1 MTDAIE
7 ACEPEVITAEFDA
20 NGIEFDVDRSGFS
33 PFAVVW
39 QENAQT
45 FTITASAGDGGSISP
60 RGSVAVAEGA
70 DKIFTITPNGGYT
83 IANVKVDEKSVG
95 AVDSYTFTDVNVNHT
110 ISATFARDSSG
121 DGGGHDSDPYLRFDS
136 NGGTRFDPIDE
147 DGRSFSLNVYDD
159 EEYGAHIPTRPGY
172 RFTGWYKD
180 SRLTIRV
187 DEDETL
193 RVTSSVTLF
202 AGWTETSVPGMLN
215 GDDHYAYIQGYSD
228 GSVRPNANITRPRW
242 PPSSSACWTRMCGT
256 TISPRP
262 TPSRM
267 WTRTTGPTRPS
278 PPWPGWASSTAA
290 TPACSTPTLTSP
302 GAEFAAICARFDDS
316 GVAGVTTFTDTAD
329 HWAEDEISRAAA
341 LGWIQGYSDASFRP
355 DQYISRAQAVTMINR
370 VLCRLPEDT
379 DDLLS
384 GMNTWTDCHESDW
397 FYLAIQE
404 ATNSHDF
411 VTKDRVYES
420 WTDLN
425 RAPDWS
431 RYE

>member
-1 MTDAIE
+1 MALPVRPEVTDAIE

-83 IANVKVDEKSVG
+83 IANVKVDEKSIG
-95 AVDSYTFTDVNVNHT
+95 AVDSYTFTDVNANHT

-228 GSVRPNANITRPRW
+228 GSVRPNANITRAQVATIFFRLLDEDV
-242 PPSSSACWTRMCGT
+242 GT

-267 WTRTTGPTRPS
+267 
-278 PPWPGWASSTAA
+278 
-290 TPACSTPTLTSP
+290 
-302 GAEFAAICARFDDS
+302 
-316 GVAGVTTFTDTAD
+316 
-329 HWAEDEISRAAA
+329 
-341 LGWIQGYSDASFRP
+341 
-355 DQYISRAQAVTMINR
+355 
-370 VLCRLPEDT
+370 
-379 DDLLS
+379 
-384 GMNTWTDCHESDW
+384 
-397 FYLAIQE
+397 
-404 ATNSHDF
+404 
-411 VTKDRVYES
+411 
-420 WTDLN
+420 
-425 RAPDWS
+425 
-431 RYE
+431 